1 MNNRLF
7 DLAEVIR
14 VFDEPRQY
22 QSTRTAKKDHKTKN
36 NVVSGCIH
44 YQSSL
49 MAQLS
54 LTEVSKRFNVNR
66 TTIYRAVSSGKLSR
80 LNNGLFDLAEVIRV
94 FGEAPT
100 AEAAPVPDKES
111 SEQSKLVEVLERE
124 LLFLKNQIEQK
135 DKQINNLTLLLETSA
150 KRPEATLCNDT
161 LQHSETPIDQTMQQ
175 SETPY
180 EANSNVTKQ
189 HDATAQNAAS
199 ETTKKPTLVGRF
211 GRGLKAFLK

>member
-1 MNNRLF
+1 
-7 DLAEVIR
+7 
-14 VFDEPRQY
+14 
-22 QSTRTAKKDHKTKN
+22 
-36 NVVSGCIH
+36 
-44 YQSSL
+44 

-66 TTIYRAVSSGKLSR
+66 TTIYRAVSNGKLSR

-100 AEAAPVPDKES
+100 HETAPVPDKG
-111 SEQSKLVEVLERE
+111 SKLVEVLERE

-150 KRPEATLCNDT
+150 QRPEATTCNDT
-161 LQHSETPIDQTMQQ
+161 EAPINQAMQHDETP
-175 SETPY
+175 SE
-180 EANSNVTKQ
+180 AISNDTKQ
-189 HDATAQNAAS
+189 HDATAQNDTS
-199 ETTKKPTLVGRF
+199 LIGRF

>member
-1 MNNRLF
+1 
-7 DLAEVIR
+7 
-14 VFDEPRQY
+14 
-22 QSTRTAKKDHKTKN
+22 
-36 NVVSGCIH
+36 
-44 YQSSL
+44 

-66 TTIYRAVSSGKLSR
+66 TTVYRAVSSGKLSR
-80 LNNGLFDLAEVIRV
+80 LSNGLFDLAEVIRV

-100 AEAAPVPDKES
+100 HETAPVPDKGS

-150 KRPEATLCNDT
+150 QRPEAAQSNDT
-161 LQHSETPIDQTMQQ
+161 LQHDETPIEQGLQQ
-175 SETPY
+175 DENVLKRIP
-180 EANSNVTKQ
+180 EANSNDTKQ
-189 HDATAQNAAS
+189 HDATVKNDAI
-199 ETTKKPTLVGRF
+199 ETIEKPTLVGRF

>member
-1 MNNRLF
+1 MTNCVLIPIN
-7 DLAEVIR
+7 DLAPLI
-14 VFDEPRQY
+14 F
-22 QSTRTAKKDHKTKN
+22 KNNHKVKN

-54 LTEVSKRFNVNR
+54 LTEVSKRFKVNR
-66 TTIYRAVSSGKLSR
+66 TTIYRAVNNGKLSR

-94 FGEAPT
+94 FGEAQT
-100 AEAAPVPDKES
+100 AEAAPVANKES

-150 KRPEATLCNDT
+150 QRPEATLCNDAMQHDET
-161 LQHSETPIDQTMQQ
+161 LS
-175 SETPY
+175 

-189 HDATAQNAAS
+189 HHATVQNAAP
-199 ETTKKPTLVGRF
+199 ETIKKLTLVGRF

>member
-1 MNNRLF
+1 
-7 DLAEVIR
+7 
-14 VFDEPRQY
+14 
-22 QSTRTAKKDHKTKN
+22 
-36 NVVSGCIH
+36 
-44 YQSSL
+44 

-66 TTIYRAVSSGKLSR
+66 TTVYRAVSSGKLSR
-80 LNNGLFDLAEVIRV
+80 LSNGLFDLAEVIRV

-100 AEAAPVPDKES
+100 HETAPVSDKGS

-150 KRPEATLCNDT
+150 QRPEATQSNDT
-161 LQHSETPIDQTMQQ
+161 LQHTETPIYQDFQHN
-175 SETPY
+175 ETPP
-180 EANSNVTKQ
+180 EANSNDTKQ
-189 HDATAQNAAS
+189 HDAIVQNAAI
-199 ETTKKPTLVGRF
+199 ETIKKPTLVGRF